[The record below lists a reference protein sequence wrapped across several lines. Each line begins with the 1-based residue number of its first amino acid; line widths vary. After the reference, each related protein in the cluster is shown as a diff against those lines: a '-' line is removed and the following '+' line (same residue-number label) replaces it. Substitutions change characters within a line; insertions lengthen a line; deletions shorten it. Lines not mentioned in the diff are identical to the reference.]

1 MASTATASA
10 CGSGT
15 SGSPT
20 RLNHAG
26 QPVEVWPA
34 SDAVRRLA
42 VVWAWTAL
50 GAAGVTI
57 CFLLGRRIGIAMQ
70 PKNGLPV
77 LLSAVGL
84 ATLLVVVRQLRLSPF
99 HCTTVRLSTACA
111 PSLLALAGAVAFSF
125 NFRTAVAAWLVLGAE
140 ELWFWSRRLRR
151 GERPLDRIGNLTQTG
166 LETVLEQQPSR
177 AQQPSLELPRA
188 PHAFEAS
195 ASQRSQTELEVD
207 EANSSLEEAA
217 SLQAG
222 ISQQVE
228 RGNWEDGGEFVHATL
243 RGQFAEGDRGLHLH
257 LGFCPPLQS
266 VPEVEFEQVAGPE
279 VQIQLGQ
286 CQIYG
291 LRLDL
296 RLTRPQSESAEVVVA
311 VSAKATA

>member
-20 RLNHAG
+20 RLNQAG
-26 QPVEVWPA
+26 QPCEAWPA
-34 SDAVRRLA
+34 SGTVRRLA

-50 GAAGVTI
+50 GAAGVTV
-57 CFLLGRRIGIAMQ
+57 CFLLGRRIGITMQ
-70 PKNGLPV
+70 PQNGLPV
-77 LLSAVGL
+77 LLSAFGL
-84 ATLLVVVRQLRLSPF
+84 ATLLAVVRQLRFSPF
-99 HCTTVRLSTACA
+99 HRTDARPYNAFA

-125 NFRTAVAAWLVLGAE
+125 NVRTAVAAWLVLGAE
-140 ELWFWSRRLRR
+140 EIWFWSRQLWRS
-151 GERPLDRIGNLTQTG
+151 ERPLDRIRSSTQNG
-166 LETVLEQQPSR
+166 LETVLERQPSLVQQPSR
-177 AQQPSLELPRA
+177 EVPRE

-195 ASQRSQTELEVD
+195 ASQLSQTVLEVD
-207 EANSSLEEAA
+207 EASSSLEEAA

-228 RGNWEDGGEFVHATL
+228 RGDSEDGGEFVHATL

-257 LGFCPPLQS
+257 LGFCPPLHS

-296 RLTRPQSESAEVVVA
+296 RLTRPQSESAEVVV
-311 VSAKATA
+311 SLLAKATA